1 MSIATPRQFGTP
13 LSCKNLNHR
22 RTDAPVGHCPDCGG
36 VVNPS
41 LHRLQ
46 CPDIEHDTAR
56 RQRSA
61 YCVHCGAQLIG
72 RYR

>member
-1 MSIATPRQFGTP
+1 MSLASERQVGKP
-13 LSCKNLNHR
+13 ISCKNLNHR
-22 RTDAPVGHCPDCGG
+22 RADAAVAHCPDCGS
-36 VVNPS
+36 VVNAS
-41 LHRLQ
+41 RRRLR

-61 YCVHCGAQLIG
+61 YCVHCGTQLIG